1 MLFQHEDA
9 GDIEVRRVGWAEFAP
24 WGDGYA
30 REQMADANQNLWA
43 AIAVK
48 PAAGELPELIED
60 FSALP
65 LMLVHGVIESCGS
78 PGGLVGLSQR
88 YPVLSLAEAEAEH
101 PRAKE
106 IDRLLGLPDEPLPE
120 DEKARKAE
128 EKRRAEARQALQE
141 EHAALWLVPQDQIA
155 AARKRSRRAFFVRTP
170 AGLWA
175 MRPPGADASAA
186 YQEADAGFGQGK
198 AGVSFCGAMRALS
211 LACVLSPDPEQA
223 KAAIEEYPA
232 IPWILRGE
240 LEARSGGGKALV
252 RVS

>member
-1 MLFQHEDA
+1 MLFHHEDA
-9 GDIEVRRVGWAEFAP
+9 GDIEVRRIGWADFAA

-48 PAAGELPELIED
+48 PAAAELPELIED

-88 YPVLSLAEAEAEH
+88 YPIVPDAEV
-101 PRAKE
+101 
-106 IDRLLGLPDEPLPE
+106 PE
-120 DEKARKAE
+120 ETLR
-128 EKRRAEARQALQE
+128 
-141 EHAALWLVPQDQIA
+141 

-186 YQEADAGFGQGK
+186 YQEAVAGFGQGK
-198 AGVSFCGAMRALS
+198 AGASFCGAMRALS